1 MRDIRILLL
10 TVALTMLASRSIAA
24 QDLAPGDSAQA
35 QIRQTLRAFYFN
47 LAHGDWEALTADIL
61 AAKVVAHRSPPAA
74 QLSLNAGTPV
84 CGNQNGPQVDQAA
97 MALAE
102 DWVEVFVPRCG
113 AVPAG
118 GDEFRMIHFEERWRF
133 VAIHLFEELPLNFST
148 GP

>member
-1 MRDIRILLL
+1 MRDIRVVLLS
-10 TVALTMLASRSIAA
+10 VALTMFASSSITA
-24 QDLAPGDSAQA
+24 QHSPTGDSAQA

-74 QLSLNAGTPV
+74 KLSLNAVTPV
-84 CGNQNGPQVDQAA
+84 CANQNGPQVDQAA

-102 DWVEVFVPRCG
+102 DWAEVFVPRCG
-113 AVPAG
+113 AALAG

-133 VAIHLFEELPLNFST
+133 VAIRLFEEPLNFST